1 MLHHGPESGRPGGI
15 RYIEH
20 LVDEE
25 ILILYKS
32 RLEWREV
39 TGANERGLL
48 PLKMNLHNCSP
59 PISAHIPYHQDH
71 TATCT

>member
-48 PLKMNLHNCSP
+48 PLKMTSR
-59 PISAHIPYHQDH
+59 
-71 TATCT
+71 